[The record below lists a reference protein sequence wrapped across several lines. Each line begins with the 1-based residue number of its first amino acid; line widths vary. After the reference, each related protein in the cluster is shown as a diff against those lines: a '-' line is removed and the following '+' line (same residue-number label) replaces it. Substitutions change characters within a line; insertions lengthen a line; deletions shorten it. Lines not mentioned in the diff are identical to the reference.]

1 MAQTVF
7 PAQMVAV
14 ILAHQLNRTN
24 WIPEHCARSCASIW
38 LGSSALERRDFSESI
53 THWQLGDWTSVE
65 RDIGYRQQRLE
76 KRSLSKLIADDLA
89 ANVLPLTQIHCTSLS
104 RTLIDY
110 H

>member
-1 MAQTVF
+1 MPQGKRGERGG
-7 PAQMVAV
+7 VAV
-14 ILAHQLNRTN
+14 SGLSWASDAVAHMVSRMDK
-24 WIPEHCARSCASIW
+24 
-38 LGSSALERRDFSESI
+38 GS
-53 THWQLGDWTSVE
+53 
-65 RDIGYRQQRLE
+65 GYRQQRLE